1 MDSITKGFFS
11 SFTFN
16 GCRRCCCSCPKVDKQ
31 PLTHSHTPID
41 SRWQLLLQHPFVT
54 KHKKSLKRASERRSL
69 AASSSSCFFVFCRRR
84 ETTLRRTSTTT
95 SADHRRHRGLSA
107 RAFRETSRRPASK
120 TWRRRI
126 LKMLKRWLK
135 LNSWFVLVLFCEDVS
150 KSSVGCSKSWTR
162 KVVHAKKVCAVSC
175 GQQNHN
181 EELN

>member
-1 MDSITKGFFS
+1 MPS
-11 SFTFN
+11 
-16 GCRRCCCSCPKVDKQ
+16 
-31 PLTHSHTPID
+31 
-41 SRWQLLLQHPFVT
+41 LLLQLPKSWQTTSHAFAHTYRFAMATVT
-54 KHKKSLKRASERRSL
+54 SASIRNETQKSLKSASERRSL

-150 KSSVGCSKSWTR
+150 KSSVGCSKSWKR

>member
-69 AASSSSCFFVFCRRR
+69 AASSSSCFFCLLPSTRNDA
-84 ETTLRRTSTTT
+84 ETNVDDDFSRSPSSSWPEGARVSRDVATT
-95 SADHRRHRGLSA
+95 SFKNLKKQGAYLIKSKIEGFSLFYPAD
-107 RAFRETSRRPASK
+107 SRFPNFLVRMSK
-120 TWRRRI
+120 T
-126 LKMLKRWLK
+126 
-135 LNSWFVLVLFCEDVS
+135 
-150 KSSVGCSKSWTR
+150 
-162 KVVHAKKVCAVSC
+162 
-175 GQQNHN
+175 
-181 EELN
+181 